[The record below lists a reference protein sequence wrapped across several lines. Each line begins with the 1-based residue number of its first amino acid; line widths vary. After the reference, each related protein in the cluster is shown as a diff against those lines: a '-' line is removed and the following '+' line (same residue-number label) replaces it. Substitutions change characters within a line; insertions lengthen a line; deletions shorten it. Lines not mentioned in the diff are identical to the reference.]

1 MSDGISLLPH
11 NEEAYQKLVNGLKD
25 SQFVSINH
33 ATGTGKS
40 FIMLKYLFDN
50 RDKRIL
56 YLAPTYAILEQLVNE
71 HIEEL
76 GVDKSS
82 FNKLD
87 TMIYRGLLNKDV
99 SELASQ
105 YDIVIL
111 DEYHRCGALKWGK
124 KIDELIETIKKN
136 DLTTKVIGTTATEIR
151 YLDNEKNM
159 NEILFDGNCVSRITL
174 ADAILKGILPVPV
187 YVIGSYELV
196 DNLIA
201 IEKRIRSSRLS
212 IEKKNNYLLR
222 VQELKEE
229 AEEVMRNEKRLQ
241 EYIDSSGKYL
251 VFSSRIDSF
260 YSDQQII
267 HKLIKDIDNEY
278 MVSSDENKKSNS
290 IYLKKFREASSD
302 ETTVLYSV
310 NLLNEGVHVKDVDA
324 IFMLRP
330 TSSPIIYFQQ
340 LGRLLSYSRRKD
352 KVVIFDFVSNYRRH
366 SIIHEV
372 YDEVVSRAKELMI
385 TDSENNDR
393 YQKIIDNFKIVDF
406 SSHVSR
412 KIDLL
417 NKETSYNKIN
427 IMVLEEAVSTLEKCI
442 DIKDINM
449 NLAYLNLNRLQKYV
463 TIDIYDRVNR
473 LNIAKPNIFNIPRE
487 DFIKF
492 LGKYENIYQKDA
504 NKYKDLYT
512 EVMNYYNIEGHLPSI
527 FGKLTSEKKIAKRLL
542 ENFDKFSGTMKKN
555 LITKMDNNLSI
566 VELIIYGIGNLPEDR
581 ENLYSQIDKLIKMK
595 VILNLN
601 LIYVLRSG
609 KRDKDKFY
617 LNKIISS
624 NDYLRKM
631 EEEKES
637 KFDEDDEVI
646 KNIFQTNRVV
656 LCREKF
662 FTISEKVKEEYL
674 AISDKDKYLDDLGE
688 EIKEF
693 IILNKRSLRF
703 GNGEEIS
710 PEDILYCKK
719 VIFSQYLKKYNFNE
733 LLIPSKKKVSFD
745 YLFEFMDKHQGG
757 IPTDKSSDN
766 LERIMAR
773 KFERNQD
780 KMTEDDI
787 NKFNQYKNK
796 YQKERCLVIKEYL
809 DFINLHQRNPL
820 PFNEDEV
827 SLKERFERI
836 RKLMSDDESK
846 IVEDAISRLDK
857 SIENNYILQEGQ
869 KRRERLRKN
878 S

>member
-251 VFSSRIDSF
+251 VFSSRIESF

-290 IYLKKFREASSD
+290 IYLKKFRDASSD

-372 YDEVVSRAKELMI
+372 YDEVVSRAKKLMI
-385 TDSENNDR
+385 TDPENKDR

-406 SSHVSR
+406 SSYVSR

-674 AISDKDKYLDDLGE
+674 AIYDKDKYLDDLGE

-787 NKFNQYKNK
+787 NKFNQYKKK
-796 YQKERCLVIKEYL
+796 YEKERCLIIKEYL
-809 DFINLHQRNPL
+809 DFINLYQRNPL
-820 PFNEDEV
+820 SFNEEEV

>member
-222 VQELKEE
+222 IQELKEE

-251 VFSSRIDSF
+251 VFSSRIESF

-290 IYLKKFREASSD
+290 IYLKKFRDASSD

-372 YDEVVSRAKELMI
+372 YDEVVSRAKKLMI
-385 TDSENNDR
+385 TDPENKDR

-406 SSHVSR
+406 SSYVSK

-674 AISDKDKYLDDLGE
+674 SISDKDKYLDDLGE

-703 GNGEEIS
+703 GNWEEIT

-787 NKFNQYKNK
+787 NKFNQYKKK
-796 YQKERCLVIKEYL
+796 YEKERCLIIKEYL
-809 DFINLHQRNPL
+809 DFINLYQRNPL
-820 PFNEDEV
+820 SFNEEEV

-846 IVEDAISRLDK
+846 IVEEAISRLDK

>member
-222 VQELKEE
+222 IQELKEE

-251 VFSSRIDSF
+251 VFSSRIESF

-290 IYLKKFREASSD
+290 IYLKKFRDASSD

-372 YDEVVSRAKELMI
+372 YDEVVSRAKKLMI
-385 TDSENNDR
+385 TDPENKDR

-406 SSHVSR
+406 SSYVSK

-492 LGKYENIYQKDA
+492 LGKYENIYQNDA

-674 AISDKDKYLDDLGE
+674 SISDKDKYLDDLGE

-703 GNGEEIS
+703 GNWEEIT

-787 NKFNQYKNK
+787 NKFNQYKKK
-796 YQKERCLVIKEYL
+796 YEKERCLIIKEYL
-809 DFINLHQRNPL
+809 DFINLYQRNPL
-820 PFNEDEV
+820 SFNEEEV

-846 IVEDAISRLDK
+846 IVEEAISRLDK